1 MPDNTAEVPVPQPQP
16 NPYLGLQNGGPGLGV
31 NAVNPYNYPTIVE
44 VEHLVNGQVASEF
57 HEFSDLQQA
66 WMWARDQTN
75 VYDFPF
81 NEQPYGDHAGW
92 DFMSFSFLKQEIEA
106 HPDEEFEVFS
116 KNAEKNFLIYYKD
129 DEDDEEDEEDDDLPP
144 LIVVPPGGSPPGGSP
159 AIPPLEITPE
169 IIFAALGVDP
179 HANCPHGLPFYACMP
194 CSH

>member
-1 MPDNTAEVPVPQPQP
+1 MPDNTAEFPAAEQPQP

-44 VEHLVNGQVASEF
+44 VETFVNGQVASEF

-66 WMWARDQTN
+66 WMWARDQTHI
-75 VYDFPF
+75 YDFPF

-92 DFMSFSFLKQEIEA
+92 DFMSFSFLKGELEA
-106 HPDEEFEVFS
+106 HPDHEFEVFA

-129 DEDDEEDEEDDDLPP
+129 DEDDEEEDDLPP
-144 LIVVPPGGSPPGGSP
+144 LIPLSGGSPPSSSQGTGAANP
-159 AIPPLEITPE
+159 FITPE
-169 IIFAALGVDP
+169 AIFAALGVDP
-179 HANCPHGLPFYACMP
+179 HAHCPHGLPFYACMP